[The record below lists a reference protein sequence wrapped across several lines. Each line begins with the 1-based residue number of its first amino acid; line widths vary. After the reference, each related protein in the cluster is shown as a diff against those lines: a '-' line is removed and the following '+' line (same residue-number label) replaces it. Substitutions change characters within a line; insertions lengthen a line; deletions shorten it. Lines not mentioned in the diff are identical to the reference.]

1 MISSTSSSRNQRARR
16 SLLALAAVF
25 VALNAA
31 WLVVWQVIP
40 FTPVSES
47 RYLAAVSDKIAMLRA
62 RKGERGRVVVV
73 GGSGAAFSISAQD
86 LGRDLGRPVFNG
98 GIQASIGLRN
108 LIDLYAPVLDP
119 QRDLVVLVPELE
131 LLAQDERYTQSWC
144 DVIYLRRA
152 LGDLARRPRC
162 LPQIVDRSW
171 QEMRFHLTGER
182 VEDSVYRRSGFNVV
196 GDLTSH
202 LSIDQP
208 APDLSH
214 YTLPDVTE
222 QKLAQFEDYVRKK
235 LIARGF
241 AVLFVPAAMP
251 ASACARA
258 PEKQQALIDRLSR
271 LSTVD
276 APRYRLDDFCLPAAM
291 FFDGAAHLGRSGR
304 ARQTANVRAALA
316 LSPVR

>member
-1 MISSTSSSRNQRARR
+1 M
-16 SLLALAAVF
+16 LALAAAF
-25 VALNAA
+25 VALNAF

-47 RYLAAVSDKIAMLRA
+47 RYLAAVSDKIDMLRA
-62 RKGERGRVVVV
+62 HKGEHGRVVVL

-86 LGRDLGRPVFNG
+86 LGRELDRPVFNG
-98 GIQASIGLRN
+98 GLQASIGLRN

-119 QRDLVVLVPELE
+119 RRDLIVLVPELE
-131 LLAQDERYTQSWC
+131 TLALDERYTQSWC

-152 LGDLARRPRC
+152 LGDLARRPLC
-162 LPQIVDRSW
+162 LPQIVERSW
-171 QEMRFHLTGER
+171 QEVRVHITGEQ
-182 VEDSVYRRSGFNVV
+182 VVDPIYRRSGFNAV

-202 LSIDQP
+202 LSVDRP

-214 YTLPDVTE
+214 YALPEVTE
-222 QKLAQFEDYVRKK
+222 QKLAQFEDYINEK

-251 ASACARA
+251 APACART
-258 PEKQQALIDRLSR
+258 PEKPQALIDRLSR
-271 LSTVD
+271 LSTVH

-316 LSPVR
+316 LSPVK